1 MMILIDNYD
10 SFTYNLYQY
19 LGEISPDIRVIRNDA
34 VTVSELEAM
43 NPSHLIISP
52 GPGFPKDAGISIEAI
67 RQLGPRI
74 PTLGICLGHQAIC
87 EAFGGIIVLAR
98 HRVHGKT
105 SQIVHQQTGLL
116 AGLPSP
122 FIAARYHSLV
132 ADPKK
137 MPPELLVT
145 AETETGEIM
154 AVQHQRFP
162 ITGLQFHPESI
173 ASEHGKAILRQ
184 FINQPERMSR
194 QEGASHES
202 T

>member
-87 EAFGGIIVLAR
+87 EAFGGVIILAKQ
-98 HRVHGKT
+98 RVHGKT
-105 SQIVHQQTGLL
+105 WPIHHQQTGLL

-122 FIAARYHSLV
+122 FTAARYHSLV
-132 ADPKK
+132 ADPQQ
-137 MPPELLVT
+137 MPQALQVT
-145 AETETGEIM
+145 AQTAAGEVM
-154 AVQHQRFP
+154 AVQHQQYP
-162 ITGLQFHPESI
+162 IAGLQFHPESI
-173 ASEHGKAILRQ
+173 ASEHGKNILKQ
-184 FINQPERMSR
+184 FVTQPELLKGKK
-194 QEGASHES
+194 GA
-202 T
+202 